1 MPLEQLTQFIKQIQK
16 ANLESDSDF
25 HAIAQASE
33 GLLLLSDKELGR
45 ELCVSRPTVSR
56 WRAGATAPVPFAR
69 KMVYNFLIKRARQAI
84 KMKKAKS
91 KSKPKSGG
99 GIRTT
104 EPRAAK
110 AHS

>member
-1 MPLEQLTQFIKQIQK
+1 MSLEQLTQFIKKIQK

-45 ELCVSRPTVSR
+45 ELRVSRPTVSR
-56 WRAGATAPVPFAR
+56 WRTGATAPVPFAR
-69 KMVYNFLIKRARQAI
+69 KMVYDFLIKRTRKAI
-84 KMKKAKS
+84 KMKKA

-99 GIRTT
+99 GIRTA

-110 AHS
+110 GYS

>member
-1 MPLEQLTQFIKQIQK
+1 MSLDELTQFIKQIK
-16 ANLESDSDF
+16 NANLDSDSDF

-33 GLLLLSDKELGR
+33 RLLYLSDKDLGR
-45 ELCVSRPTVSR
+45 ELRVSRPTVSR
-56 WRAGATAPVPFAR
+56 WRSGTTAPVPFAR
-69 KMVYNFLIKRARQAI
+69 TMVYDFLLKKTRQAM
-84 KMKKAKS
+84 KMAKQ

-99 GIRTT
+99 VIRNT